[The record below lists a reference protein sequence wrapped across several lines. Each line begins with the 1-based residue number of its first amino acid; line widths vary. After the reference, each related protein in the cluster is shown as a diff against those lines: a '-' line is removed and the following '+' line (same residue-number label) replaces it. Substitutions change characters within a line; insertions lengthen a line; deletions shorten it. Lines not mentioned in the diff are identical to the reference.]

1 MTMTAQTSAVADRPS
16 STSTEFFTTETSAVT
31 NVTTATTDLVTT
43 TPDATT
49 PTTIPITIQ
58 TTEPANTTAEPAAT
72 SKTTPIT
79 TPPTTSTTTPITTP
93 KTTPTTTPQVSSVT
107 MILRLDRSFD
117 VNLQNS
123 ESPQYKDLVKK
134 VVNALTKSYQN
145 VPGFIK
151 VTVTGFRAGSVIVDF
166 QVELDYPVNS
176 EIIKQLNE
184 NPNISSNLK
193 NEGLSLME
201 VAQSKKVL
209 GPNTKVYPEQPMILN
224 CTPDQQDPGTIKWKI
239 KGTEIQP
246 DTRYNFSRDNRTLT
260 VNSATIADNGR
271 YECGYNSSTGQYIL
285 WEEIDYI
292 EPYPNI
298 QMTPNRT
305 NICQKT
311 TVPLRCC
318 VFKDY
323 NIQLWKNN
331 TFITNITAT
340 DSLQKCIEYQYVGI
354 CGSYVEFVCN
364 LTDSNLNNFSYSS
377 NTMHVKISEAKPTE
391 PPTNQRKPCN
401 NDQFGY
407 GDHGTVTSGQCKNK
421 DEVGSQTVMCNNG
434 NWEVIDNNCV
444 LRVFQVLK
452 EQSQG
457 LDINNVK
464 PFVEEVTQTT
474 KNHTNDVI
482 SSTANIATIITL
494 LNSIANVSKN
504 VTIDENVI
512 KVNNIS
518 NFATSTNT
526 ITFTKATIIDQPFN
540 ETFGNHSEA
549 SLFIPSTNL
558 TKNLTITALAF
569 FSLSNILPSRN
580 TSVNDTTVNTISGII
595 VMVSPSQNESDVTFK
610 FKKLLTQKN
619 SKTLANPE
627 CVFWNFSLYNNIGGW
642 DSYGC
647 KLTEDFPGNVT
658 CECNHTTSFS
668 ILMSPLNEDSLS
680 LTIITYVGLSV
691 SVLSLVVF
699 LLIEIIFWKP
709 LTSSQTNSPML
720 YLRHVSM
727 VNIALSLLIADIWLI
742 AGVTDKLETNPAC
755 HAVIFFIHFFYLAV
769 FFWMLVSAIL
779 LLYSV
784 IVVFTNMSK
793 TSLMAISFSVGY
805 GAPLIIAVIT
815 VASTAGRGKYIRKDA
830 CWLQW
835 DDSRALLAFAFP
847 VLAIVFT
854 NFVVMIVVLYKMLKK
869 RVGER
874 TSDEK
879 NSMAVIARFVA
890 VLTPILGLTWGFGLG
905 TITSPGTVEL
915 HYLFAILNSLQG
927 FFITVFGFL
936 FDKKISKTIRQK
948 LSTRLRSSGAFS
960 STQRTRSSNPTSSTG
975 II

>member
-1 MTMTAQTSAVADRPS
+1 
-16 STSTEFFTTETSAVT
+16 
-31 NVTTATTDLVTT
+31 
-43 TPDATT
+43 
-49 PTTIPITIQ
+49 
-58 TTEPANTTAEPAAT
+58 
-72 SKTTPIT
+72 
-79 TPPTTSTTTPITTP
+79 
-93 KTTPTTTPQVSSVT
+93 
-107 MILRLDRSFD
+107 
-117 VNLQNS
+117 
-123 ESPQYKDLVKK
+123 
-134 VVNALTKSYQN
+134 
-145 VPGFIK
+145 
-151 VTVTGFRAGSVIVDF
+151 
-166 QVELDYPVNS
+166 
-176 EIIKQLNE
+176 
-184 NPNISSNLK
+184 
-193 NEGLSLME
+193 
-201 VAQSKKVL
+201 
-209 GPNTKVYPEQPMILN
+209 
-224 CTPDQQDPGTIKWKI
+224 
-239 KGTEIQP
+239 
-246 DTRYNFSRDNRTLT
+246 
-260 VNSATIADNGR
+260 
-271 YECGYNSSTGQYIL
+271 
-285 WEEIDYI
+285 
-292 EPYPNI
+292 
-298 QMTPNRT
+298 
-305 NICQKT
+305 
-311 TVPLRCC
+311 
-318 VFKDY
+318 
-323 NIQLWKNN
+323 
-331 TFITNITAT
+331 
-340 DSLQKCIEYQYVGI
+340 
-354 CGSYVEFVCN
+354 
-364 LTDSNLNNFSYSS
+364 
-377 NTMHVKISEAKPTE
+377 
-391 PPTNQRKPCN
+391 
-401 NDQFGY
+401 
-407 GDHGTVTSGQCKNK
+407 
-421 DEVGSQTVMCNNG
+421 MCNNG

-512 KVNNIS
+512 KNFLETVEVISSAETNKTWETLNSQPVSQGNSSLLLLSLENIVKITSDNIS

-936 FDKKISKTIRQK
+936 FDKKVGVLIKVTEMLVVYFMFFCFFFCRFPR
-948 LSTRLRSSGAFS
+948 LSDR
-960 STQRTRSSNPTSSTG
+960 N
-975 II
+975 